1 VKVQTWVDGKEDE
14 EFVGVGARFGAAIV
28 SKEKKANYS
37 RLVRAKPPDCCRPP
51 ENKVCLLL

>member
-1 VKVQTWVDGKEDE
+1 MQTWVDGKEDE